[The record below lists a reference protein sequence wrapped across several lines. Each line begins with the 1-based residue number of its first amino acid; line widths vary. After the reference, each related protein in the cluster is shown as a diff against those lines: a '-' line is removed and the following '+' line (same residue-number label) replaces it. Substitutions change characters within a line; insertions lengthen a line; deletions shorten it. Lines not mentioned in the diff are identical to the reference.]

1 MQHFYQFY
9 EFFGEEKHLGE
20 EGIDL
25 SLSGFREQ
33 ESLYVKFTFMFLW
46 EIFKFLFS
54 FICREMSS
62 DDEEVGTW
70 WTYFYFSVPF
80 EFHLEHLLLFVLQE
94 PLPPKISKAVKAN
107 TKG

>member
-33 ESLYVKFTFMFLW
+33 ESLYVKFTFMFLC
-46 EIFKFLFS
+46 EIFK
-54 FICREMSS
+54 
-62 DDEEVGTW
+62 
-70 WTYFYFSVPF
+70 
-80 EFHLEHLLLFVLQE
+80 
-94 PLPPKISKAVKAN
+94 
-107 TKG
+107 